1 MPPRPCGGG
10 QGGGVIAFPPP
21 VYVVADDGVRLAT
34 YSVGEESAPTVL
46 AVHGFA
52 SHAVLNWETSGWL
65 RTLHRAGYRVVALD
79 QRGHGASEKPHHS
92 DSYSVD
98 AMVADLVR
106 VLDSYDLEAPHV
118 LGYSLG
124 ARMSWVLG
132 LEHPER
138 LASLSLG
145 GLTVGEPLRSFD
157 AEAARARVASGGE
170 IDDGFTRAFIGL
182 AEGVQGNDLAALVA
196 VADGV
201 RGGAHPEH
209 GRHPGLP
216 TLLVTGGADP
226 IAPGGELLAAEA
238 GARFVSVPG
247 RDHTSTVPARGFKDA
262 VLAFLAEQR

>member
-1 MPPRPCGGG
+1 M
-10 QGGGVIAFPPP
+10 IAFPSP

-34 YSVGEESAPTVL
+34 YCVGEEGAPTVL

-52 SHAVLNWETSGWL
+52 SNAVLNWETAGWL
-65 RTLHRAGYRVVALD
+65 RTLSRAGYRVVALD
-79 QRGHGASEKPHHS
+79 QRGHGASEKPHRS
-92 DSYSVD
+92 DSYSVS

-106 VLDSYDLEAPHV
+106 VLDSYDVDAPHV

-138 LASLSLG
+138 IASLSLG
-145 GLTVGEPLRSFD
+145 GLTVGEPLRHFD
-157 AEAARARVASGGE
+157 AEAARARVADGGE
-170 IDDGFTRAFIGL
+170 IDDGFTRAFIGM

-209 GRHPGLP
+209 GRHPDLP
-216 TLLVTGGADP
+216 MLLVTGGSDP
-226 IAPGGELLAAEA
+226 IAPGGERLAAES
-238 GARFVSVPG
+238 GARFASVPG

-262 VLAFLAEQR
+262 VLRFLAEQG